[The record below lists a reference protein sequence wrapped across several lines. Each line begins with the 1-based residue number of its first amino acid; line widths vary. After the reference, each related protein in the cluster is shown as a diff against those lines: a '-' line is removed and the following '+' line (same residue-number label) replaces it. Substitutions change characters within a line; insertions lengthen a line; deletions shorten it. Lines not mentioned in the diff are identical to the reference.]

1 MQGADKEV
9 AWFSSSFWQFQGVGF
24 LSQISKESIK
34 SVGTEQPES
43 VFKGSGQWRGAGTG
57 TWVEEGA

>member
-43 VFKGSGQWRGAGTG
+43 VFKGSGQ
-57 TWVEEGA
+57 